1 MFRRRVI
8 LGIVQAKGLFW
19 LRNRHFAII
28 HNLRQRLFLINLS
41 ASAMAVEAAISLAGK
56 FVTFSTDNLLGI
68 GALVGNT
75 GKVEEVN

>member
-1 MFRRRVI
+1 
-8 LGIVQAKGLFW
+8 
-19 LRNRHFAII
+19 
-28 HNLRQRLFLINLS
+28 
-41 ASAMAVEAAISLAGK
+41 MAVEAAISLAGK